1 MDQEREPGRSGR
13 GLDEDEERRLW
24 QKASVGDEKARD
36 DLILLHRPLVFWIAR
51 KFHVSP
57 QQYQDLVQEGMIA
70 LIKAVDRFDPDRKTR
85 FATYGYY
92 RIKGQMANYLQRV
105 EAKAPVPVDQDAFQI
120 SDGDE
125 SDKMDWLISV
135 SEEIQ
140 NLPEKESDVI
150 EALIFQGKKARDYAS
165 ERGVDVSHVYR
176 LQRKAIERIR
186 TLLGLKATERP

>member
-1 MDQEREPGRSGR
+1 
-13 GLDEDEERRLW
+13 
-24 QKASVGDEKARD
+24 
-36 DLILLHRPLVFWIAR
+36 
-51 KFHVSP
+51 
-57 QQYQDLVQEGMIA
+57 
-70 LIKAVDRFDPDRKTR
+70 
-85 FATYGYY
+85 
-92 RIKGQMANYLQRV
+92 
-105 EAKAPVPVDQDAFQI
+105 VPVDQDAFQI

-140 NLPEKESDVI
+140 NLPEKESEVI